1 MASKTFKSEMTR
13 RFGEVVKYL
22 MMSGVAQSKTEISWL
37 IEQPLQVVSKLLNGE
52 RIITMEQTQKL
63 ILNTQIDAHWFL
75 TGEGSMLKNRE
86 SSVQD
91 SGSTYR
97 PGGSN
102 ANKIVSALLPLVT
115 DLEDNMELLK
125 KENRE
130 IKAQLKE
137 LMDRYNNPSG

>member
-1 MASKTFKSEMTR
+1 MASKAFKSEMTR

-86 SSVQD
+86 SSDQD

-97 PGGSN
+97 PDGSN

>member
-115 DLEDNMELLK
+115 DLEDNMTLLK

-137 LMDRYNNPSG
+137 LMDRSNNPSG

>member
-1 MASKTFKSEMTR
+1 MASKAFKSEMTR

-115 DLEDNMELLK
+115 DLEDNMTLLK

-137 LMDRYNNPSG
+137 LMDRSNNPSG